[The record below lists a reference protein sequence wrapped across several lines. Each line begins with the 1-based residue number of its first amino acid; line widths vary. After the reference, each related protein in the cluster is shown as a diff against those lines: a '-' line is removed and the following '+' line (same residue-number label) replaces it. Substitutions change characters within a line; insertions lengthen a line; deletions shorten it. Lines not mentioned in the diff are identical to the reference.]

1 MNSMDLK
8 ILKQNNMSTINKE
21 HLAKVV
27 EWELAQ
33 IK

>member
-8 ILKQNNMSTINKE
+8 ILKQNKVFIINQE

-27 EWELAQ
+27 EWEMA
-33 IK
+33 